1 MNGDQNISTLG
12 TTLEQTYSA
21 LEGKYEPQKIV
32 ELMTSVGFEGQD
44 VVNFVNNKYEE
55 ERVRQLEEL
64 ENQQKLMEEQRAL
77 YDSLKKKDGASELG
91 GEPSG
96 LPQDGSQRFDINPD
110 TPSFMLSEEAQ
121 EQRKQEEQA
130 KVQEQDAVGVSDIDV
145 PELVAKPDVLTETED
160 IRAGL
165 DEPNVTQF
173 KQDLYENRSDLIKE
187 LDDQHQTAFDVVG
200 INNSLTELRKISNEI
215 LSGDGVIGLQDPE
228 FNKVTE
234 NLKHLQSKGLL
245 TDIKIRDEFYGAVNF
260 ENIIES
266 IDAALP
272 ENISNISGI
281 LDRANNFNESIG
293 SGIRYK
299 TDSDIDLNLY
309 LQSAFDYRQAEEE
322 DIENQVQ
329 RFLSTFSEEEI
340 EDYNKGTALKVP
352 FFGKIIAD
360 AADEFAI
367 SSVGIGQSFINT
379 FRGLGGPFEA
389 AGDVVSEGLSKAFD
403 GLEQRKEERS
413 RRQRELFNITCLL
426 YTSPSPRD
434 VEESRM
440 PSSA

>member
-1 MNGDQNISTLG
+1 M
-12 TTLEQTYSA
+12 
-21 LEGKYEPQKIV
+21 
-32 ELMTSVGFEGQD
+32 
-44 VVNFVNNKYEE
+44 
-55 ERVRQLEEL
+55 
-64 ENQQKLMEEQRAL
+64 
-77 YDSLKKKDGASELG
+77 
-91 GEPSG
+91 
-96 LPQDGSQRFDINPD
+96 
-110 TPSFMLSEEAQ
+110 
-121 EQRKQEEQA
+121 
-130 KVQEQDAVGVSDIDV
+130 

-340 EDYNKGTALKVP
+340 EDYNLSL
-352 FFGKIIAD
+352 IH
-360 AADEFAI
+360 I
-367 SSVGIGQSFINT
+367 SEPT
-379 FRGLGGPFEA
+379 RP
-389 AGDVVSEGLSKAFD
+389 
-403 GLEQRKEERS
+403 
-413 RRQRELFNITCLL
+413 
-426 YTSPSPRD
+426 Y
-434 VEESRM
+434 
-440 PSSA
+440 